1 MLLYNIMPQLPK
13 RNTLDFAPDSIISA
27 SKKMSVV
34 QSSQMQDAMDTDAT
48 LRPVKNTNETK
59 REMGRF
65 LDTIGE
71 WGDTINAIIGIA
83 RRMGVNDLNQQIA
96 DEFNRQEGAGRAHLA
111 RLYGGM
117 DPDPSGKAPRGR
129 PKKKKDI
136 EFDIVEEPQV
146 ASSSKPVR
154 TIIDFFERASKGT
167 EEPRHPNA
175 SAFAERGESKGQARS
190 SVRSDDFDEMLDEEG
205 GDLDPED
212 PSDSSSS
219 SASSISSRSSYYG
232 DSDSL
237 GPIEAP
243 AENETLNRPASALI
257 QYILRATRLLRD
269 ADRLVSTLR
278 DNKQYLSGGDI
289 EEFKVAYNVLINQWK
304 KLGSGADL
312 GGFNFFDALT
322 EQVEFGGEMLKVL
335 NDERKKLMMDILILV
350 NSYNANESL
359 QPAFDPTRL
368 VQPVKNVLSNYGEP
382 NIATQ
387 KGFFPVPEVVGAGR
401 NFYGKTINETKDIP
415 TIWGARQSCPT
426 KYLL

>member
-1 MLLYNIMPQLPK
+1 
-13 RNTLDFAPDSIISA
+13 
-27 SKKMSVV
+27 MSVI

-59 REMGRF
+59 REMERF
-65 LDTIGE
+65 LSIIGE
-71 WGDTINAIIGIA
+71 WGDTINALIGIA
-83 RRMGVNDLNQQIA
+83 RNAGFANLTQLILD
-96 DEFNRQEGAGRAHLA
+96 DFNRQEGAGRAHLA

-117 DPDPSGKAPRGR
+117 DPSEEGLAQMSSMFSEKSPRGR

-167 EEPRHPNA
+167 EGPRHPNA
-175 SAFAERGESKGQARS
+175 SAFAERAESKGQARS
-190 SVRSDDFDEMLDEEG
+190 SARADDFEELLDEEG
-205 GDLDPED
+205 GDFDPED

-219 SASSISSRSSYYG
+219 SASSISSRPSYYRRDPLEAPG
-232 DSDSL
+232 DSR
-237 GPIEAP
+237 A
-243 AENETLNRPASALI
+243 LNRPASALT

-269 ADRLVSTLR
+269 ADTIVGNLK
-278 DNKQYLSGGDI
+278 DNKQFLSGGDI
-289 EEFKVAYNVLINQWK
+289 EELKVAYNVLIKQWE
-304 KLGSGADL
+304 KLGSGGDL
-312 GGFNFFDALT
+312 GGFSFFDVLT
-322 EQVEFGGEMLKVL
+322 EQVEYGGEMLKVL

-387 KGFFPVPEVVGAGR
+387 EGFFPVPEVVGAGR